1 MDTGITHIFLYTIA
15 VLFPVA
21 NPIGLSVPFHVM
33 TNHMEM
39 RERKILAWRVALYF
53 FLLVTGVLLF
63 GTLVLRVFNLSIGI
77 VDLAGGLVLFHTSW
91 NMMATPDNNQ
101 ELGADKSAQEIGF
114 VPLTMPLTADAAVL
128 ALTLSLS
135 NSINNHWDYA
145 VIFEYCASIVGI
157 GVVALSVGI
166 FYSGSHH
173 TAKWLGAT
181 GIKVAKSIIAF
192 LMMGVAIEIFVTG
205 IRDIAGTF

>member
-33 TNHMEM
+33 TNHMEV

-53 FLLVTGVLLF
+53 FLLVVGVLLF
-63 GTLVLRVFNLSIGI
+63 GALVLKVFSLSVGI
-77 VDLAGGLVLFHTSW
+77 VDLAGGLVLFHTAW
-91 NMMATPDNNQ
+91 NMVAAADRKQ
-101 ELGADKSAQEIGF
+101 EYDADKSGQEIGF
-114 VPLTMPLTADAAVL
+114 FPLTMPLTADAAVL

-135 NSINNHWDYA
+135 NSIHNHWDYT
-145 VIFEYCASIVGI
+145 VMFEYGASIAGI

-173 TAKWLGAT
+173 TARWLGAT
-181 GIKVAKSIIAF
+181 GIKVATSIIAF